1 MKEILD
7 RPVSYYMHKDVL
19 LLEGTSTIAL
29 ASRIMKRREQDSI
42 VVMKDGKPIGIVT
55 DQDII
60 DNLAQKGVSPF
71 GSSLE
76 LIMSSPL
83 ITIEPDAKVKD
94 ALAKMRDSKVRK
106 LVVVEDGMV
115 KGMITQPMIATA
127 IRNAMITRPK
137 GIKPSLKSIL
147 GNLGF
152 VLQFAGIL
160 MIVPA
165 LLSTFINEPVTATG
179 IYLMSVGLLAT
190 GFFLN
195 SYGEKAPLNLRQ
207 ASVLVLSSFLLLSLF
222 GMIPYVYLNPF
233 DATNTTNLLA
243 DSFFASTAGFTTGG
257 LSVISTPED
266 LPQGFTFFR
275 GFTQWVGGLSFIYLV
290 MTVFY
295 PEGKLAGMRGFL
307 TGKTLHLRELFATIT
322 IIFSIYTAIITIIL
336 FLFGSTNTIDDVALV
351 FSALST
357 GGFLPSSTILPS
369 SGLYS
374 LLAVISAMILGA
386 LPFTYHYALI
396 KRRFLTP
403 RVSKEIAIFLLIL
416 AAGIALFPLIA
427 GLDPFVAAFH
437 AISASTT
444 TGFQF
449 TNLSVLNDG
458 AKIFLILL
466 MFVGGTAFSTAGGI
480 KVLRFITLTDF
491 IRNARYRET
500 RAKIKTNDVKEFVS
514 AVIIIVLFP
523 TIAYFTALHL
533 MDQGYS
539 FMDSYFESTAA
550 LTTGG
555 LSVGITSPDL
565 APASK
570 IILAINMILGRFE
583 IIAIIYIFVPRLMY

>member
-1 MKEILD
+1 LKEILE
-7 RPVSYYMHKDVL
+7 RPVSYYMQKDVL
-19 LLEGTSTIAL
+19 LMDNTSTISL
-29 ASRIMKRREQDSI
+29 ASMIMKRRAQES
-42 VVMKDGKPIGIVT
+42 VVVVKAGKPIGIVT

-83 ITIEPDAKVKD
+83 ITIEPDAKVKN
-94 ALAKMRDSKVRK
+94 ALAKMRESNVRK
-106 LVVVEDGMV
+106 LVVIEDGMV
-115 KGMITQPMIATA
+115 KGMITQSMIATA
-127 IRNAMITRPK
+127 IRNAVITKPK
-137 GIKPSLKSIL
+137 GIKPGLKSIL

-160 MIVPA
+160 IIIPA

-179 IYLMSVGLLAT
+179 IYLMSVALLTT

-207 ASVLVLSSFLLLSLF
+207 ASILVLSSFLLLSIF

-233 DATNTTNLLA
+233 GATNTINLLVN
-243 DSFFASTAGFTTGG
+243 SFFESTAGFTTGG
-257 LSVISTPED
+257 LSTITTPED
-266 LPQGFTFFR
+266 LPQSFRFFR

-295 PEGKLAGMRGFL
+295 PEGKLAGMQGFL
-307 TGKTLHLRELFATIT
+307 TGKTLQLRELFATIT
-322 IIFSIYTAIITIIL
+322 IIFSIYTAIVTSIL
-336 FLFGSTNTIDDVALV
+336 FLLGSTNTIDDVALV
-351 FSALST
+351 FSGLST
-357 GGFLPSSTILPS
+357 GGFLSNSNILPS
-369 SGLYS
+369 MELYS

-449 TNLSVLNDG
+449 TNLSTLNDG

-466 MFVGGTAFSTAGGI
+466 MLVGGTAFSTAGGI

-491 IRNARYRET
+491 ARNARYRET
-500 RAKIKTNDVKEFVS
+500 RAKIQSRDVKEFVS
-514 AVIIIVLFP
+514 AAIIIILFP

-533 MDQGYS
+533 MGQGYS

-555 LSVGITSPDL
+555 LSVGITNPDL

-570 IILAINMILGRFE
+570 IILSINMILGRFE

>member
-1 MKEILD
+1 MVLE
-7 RPVSYYMHKDVL
+7 RSVSYYMKRDIL
-19 LLEGTSTIAL
+19 LLENTTPISFAT
-29 ASRIMKRREQDSI
+29 RIMKRSGEESV
-42 VVMKDGKPIGIVT
+42 VVMKGGKPVGIVT
-55 DQDII
+55 DQDIL
-60 DNLAQKGVSPF
+60 DNIAEKGLNPF

-83 ITIEPDAKVKD
+83 ITIEPEAKVKD
-94 ALAKMRDSKVRK
+94 ALAKMRESNVRK
-106 LVVVEDGMV
+106 LVVIEDGMV

-127 IRNAMITRPK
+127 IRNVVITKPQ

-160 MIVPA
+160 MIIPA

-207 ASVLVLSSFLLLSLF
+207 ASILVLSSFLLLSLF

-233 DATNTTNLLA
+233 DATNTTNLLV
-243 DSFFASTAGFTTGG
+243 DSFFSSAAGFTTGG
-257 LSVISTPED
+257 LSIISTPED
-266 LPQGFTFFR
+266 LPQSFTFFR

-322 IIFSIYTAIITIIL
+322 IIFTIYTVIVTVIL
-336 FLFGSTNTIDDVALV
+336 FLLGSTNTIDDIALV

-357 GGFLPSSTILPS
+357 GGFLPSSVILPS

-374 LLAVISAMILGA
+374 LLAIISAMILGA

-416 AAGIALFPLIA
+416 VAGIALFPLIS

-437 AISASTT
+437 TISASTT

-449 TNLSVLNDG
+449 INLSALNDG
-458 AKIFLILL
+458 AKIFLVLL

-480 KVLRFITLTDF
+480 KVLRFITFTDF
-491 IRNARYRET
+491 IRNARYSET
-500 RAKIKTNDVKEFVS
+500 RAKIKISDVKEFVS
-514 AVIIIVLFP
+514 AVIIIILFP

-533 MDQGYS
+533 MGQGYS

-555 LSVGITSPDL
+555 LSVGITSLDL
-565 APASK
+565 DPASK

>member
-1 MKEILD
+1 
-7 RPVSYYMHKDVL
+7 MHKDVL
-19 LLEGTSTIAL
+19 VMDSTSTISL
-29 ASRIMKRREQDSI
+29 ASRIMKRREQESI
-42 VVMKDGKPIGIVT
+42 VVIKAGKPIGIVT

-83 ITIEPDAKVKD
+83 ITIEPDAKVRD
-94 ALAKMRDSKVRK
+94 ALAKMRESNVRK
-106 LVVVEDGMV
+106 LVVIEDGMV
-115 KGMITQPMIATA
+115 KGMITQPMIAA
-127 IRNAMITRPK
+127 VIRNAVITK
-137 GIKPSLKSIL
+137 QQGIKPGLKSIL
-147 GNLGF
+147 GNLGL

-160 MIVPA
+160 MIIPA

-179 IYLMSVGLLAT
+179 IYLMSVALLAT

-207 ASVLVLSSFLLLSLF
+207 ASILVLSSFLLLSLF
-222 GMIPYVYLNPF
+222 GMIPYVYLNPY
-233 DATNTTNLLA
+233 DVTNTINLLV
-243 DSFFASTAGFTTGG
+243 DSFFSSAAGFTTGG
-257 LSVISTPED
+257 LSIIATPED

-275 GFTQWVGGLSFIYLV
+275 SFTQWVGGLSFIYLV

-295 PEGKLAGMRGFL
+295 PESKLAGMRGFL

-322 IIFSIYTAIITIIL
+322 IIFSIYTAIITITL
-336 FLFGSTNTIDDVALV
+336 SFFGSTNTIDDVALV

-357 GGFLPSSTILPS
+357 GGFVPSSTILSS

-403 RVSKEIAIFLLIL
+403 RVSKEIAVFLLIL
-416 AAGIALFPLIA
+416 VAGIALFPLIS

-449 TNLSVLNDG
+449 TNLGALNDG

-466 MFVGGTAFSTAGGI
+466 MFVGGTVFSTAGGI
-480 KVLRFITLTDF
+480 KVLRFIAFTDF

-500 RAKIKTNDVKEFVS
+500 RAKIKTDDIKEFVS

-533 MDQGYS
+533 MGQGYS

-555 LSVGITSPDL
+555 LSVGITNPDL

-583 IIAIIYIFVPRLMY
+583 IIAIIYIFVPRLMH

>member
-1 MKEILD
+1 MKEILE
-7 RPVSYYMHKDVL
+7 RPVSYYMQKDVL
-19 LLEGTSTIAL
+19 LMDNTSTISL
-29 ASRIMKRREQDSI
+29 ASMIMKRRAQES
-42 VVMKDGKPIGIVT
+42 VVVVKAGKPIGIVT

-83 ITIEPDAKVKD
+83 ITIEPDAKVKN
-94 ALAKMRDSKVRK
+94 ALAKMRESNVRK
-106 LVVVEDGMV
+106 LVVIEDGMV
-115 KGMITQPMIATA
+115 KGMITQSMIATA
-127 IRNAMITRPK
+127 IRNAVITKPK
-137 GIKPSLKSIL
+137 GIKPGLKSIL

-160 MIVPA
+160 IIIPA

-179 IYLMSVGLLAT
+179 IYLMSVALLTT

-207 ASVLVLSSFLLLSLF
+207 ASILVLSSFLLLSIF

-233 DATNTTNLLA
+233 GATNTINLLVN
-243 DSFFASTAGFTTGG
+243 SFFESTAGFTTGG
-257 LSVISTPED
+257 LSTITTPED
-266 LPQGFTFFR
+266 LPQSFRFFR

-295 PEGKLAGMRGFL
+295 PEGKLAGMQGFL
-307 TGKTLHLRELFATIT
+307 TGKTLQLRELFATIT
-322 IIFSIYTAIITIIL
+322 IIFSIYTAIVTSIL
-336 FLFGSTNTIDDVALV
+336 FLLGSTNTIDDVALV
-351 FSALST
+351 FSGLST
-357 GGFLPSSTILPS
+357 GGFLSNSNILPS
-369 SGLYS
+369 MELYS

-449 TNLSVLNDG
+449 TNLSTLNDG

-466 MFVGGTAFSTAGGI
+466 MLVGGTAFSTAGGI

-491 IRNARYRET
+491 ARNARYRET
-500 RAKIKTNDVKEFVS
+500 RAKIQSRDVKEFVS
-514 AVIIIVLFP
+514 AAIIIILFP

-533 MDQGYS
+533 MGQGYS

-555 LSVGITSPDL
+555 LSVGITNPDL
-565 APASK
+565 AHASK
-570 IILAINMILGRFE
+570 IILSINMILGRFE